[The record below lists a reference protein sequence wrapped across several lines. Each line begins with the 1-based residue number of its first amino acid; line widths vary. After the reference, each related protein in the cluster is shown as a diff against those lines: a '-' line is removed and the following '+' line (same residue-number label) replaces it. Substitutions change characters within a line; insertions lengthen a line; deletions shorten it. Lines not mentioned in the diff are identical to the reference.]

1 MPARI
6 IFSNVSSELDAGPSV
21 HTILVWHG
29 SVMRFTEDAIFV
41 FVIVFKEPFVV
52 DDSYV
57 WDVRACE
64 NKVRKTLSHFK

>member
-21 HTILVWHG
+21 QTILVLHG
-29 SVMRFTEDAIFV
+29 SVMRFTEDVIFV
-41 FVIVFKEPFVV
+41 FFIVFKEPLLF

-57 WDVRACE
+57 
-64 NKVRKTLSHFK
+64 